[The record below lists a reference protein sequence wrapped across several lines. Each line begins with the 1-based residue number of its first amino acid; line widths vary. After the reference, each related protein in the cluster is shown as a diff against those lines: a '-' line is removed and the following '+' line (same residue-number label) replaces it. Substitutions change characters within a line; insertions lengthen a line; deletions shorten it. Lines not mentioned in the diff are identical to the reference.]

1 MDSPEPP
8 RPSAALDGSSG
19 GVLVVGAGI
28 AGLACALALREAGV
42 PVTVVDRG
50 RRPGGRM
57 SGRRLHG
64 RPVDLGAAYFTV
76 PDATGPDATAP
87 GGSSFAGVVADWTA
101 RGLARGWTD
110 TLTVL
115 ESGTSDTTTGPLRHA
130 APAGLRSLVGD
141 LADTAGG
148 AGAVL
153 QIEHDVA
160 EVHSDG
166 TVRVEGAVP
175 HGDPIRY
182 DPIGHDPIRYDAV
195 VLAMPEPQAARLLP
209 AGSAM
214 HAQLDVDAWEPV
226 LSIALGYPQRSWPAD
241 LHGAFVN
248 GSELISFLADDGDRR
263 GDDAPVLVAH
273 TTADLARRHLDD
285 PESAVPAVTAEVA
298 ALLGLDPADAPVWT
312 HAHRWTFARASST
325 HPEPYLLDGRLAVC
339 GDAWGGRT
347 SVATAW
353 ESGHALGRTLGGS
366 TGEAAT
372 SRG

>member
-1 MDSPEPP
+1 MDSPQLP

-28 AGLACALALREAGV
+28 AGLACAIALREAGV

-76 PDATGPDATAP
+76 PDATGP
-87 GGSSFAGVVADWTA
+87 GGSGGSGFAAVVAEWTA

-115 ESGTSDTTTGPLRHA
+115 EPGTSDTTTGPLRHA

-141 LADTAGG
+141 LADAAVR

-153 QIEHDVA
+153 QLEHEVT
-160 EVHSDG
+160 EVHPGG
-166 TVRVEGAVP
+166 TVRVEGSGAAP
-175 HGDPIRY
+175 Y
-182 DPIGHDPIRYDAV
+182 DTV
-195 VLAMPEPQAARLLP
+195 VLAMPEPQAVRLLP
-209 AGSAM
+209 DDSAVR
-214 HAQLDVDAWEPV
+214 AQLDVETWEPV
-226 LSIALGYPQRSWPAD
+226 ISVALGYPQRSWPAE

-248 GSELISFLADDGDRR
+248 GSDVISFLADDGDRR
-263 GDDAPVLVAH
+263 GDGAPVLVAH
-273 TTADLARRHLDD
+273 TTADLAHRHLDD
-285 PESAVPAVTAEVA
+285 PESAVPAVIAEVE
-298 ALLGLDPADAPVWT
+298 ALLGLDPAGPPVWT
-312 HAHRWTFARASST
+312 HAHRWTFARATST

-353 ESGHALGRTLGGS
+353 ESGHALGRALGSVLGS
-366 TGEAAT
+366 PTGKATGDAPTAA
-372 SRG
+372 G